1 MFITTSITKQIL
13 ESLVHE
19 TFSLFG
25 IHSCSSLL
33 DSLKFLGFYY
43 ATNAGISI
51 NIEDLKTPDEKTE
64 FLKKAEKE
72 TNEISQ
78 KWKDGI
84 ISNTERFQTII
95 DSWNIATE
103 SLKSRIIEYYE
114 NFDPVN
120 NLYIMAFSGARGNM
134 SQVRQLVGIRGLM
147 SDQAGKIID
156 LPIQTNFREGLSSID
171 YIISSYGAR
180 KGIVDTAL
188 KTADSGYLTR
198 RLIYIAQDL
207 VIREKNCQTKKGLL
221 VLLHQKSNGDNLIGR
236 VAMKTDFYPFY
247 YKKSSQ
253 NRLNNL
259 VSIAKKEKEKVD
271 LKEFFLTKEKIEEF
285 KKQAPIT
292 LTIRS
297 PLTCNS
303 TGSICQN
310 CYGWDLSN
318 SNIISLGEAVGII
331 AAQSIGEP
339 GTQLTMRTFHTGG
352 IFTSENSKQILAP
365 FSGTLIIPED
375 LPLLS
380 YRTNHGILVSKLK
393 QEANLVLITWTG
405 AKTEIYLKS
414 GSFLYLQNS
423 GFVKK
428 NQLICEYQTNAIILG
443 ARRLKPIYNNAA
455 GEIKFQGLSL
465 NQFIRDKNEPT
476 KNVKITKK
484 NGVLWLTSGKIFP
497 VPGDTEYNF
506 RTKLQ
511 KEKSFAKIKLSNPFA
526 GIVQINE
533 TGISLSFL
541 DESLFSSSL
550 ENSSVEIKNEEED
563 NSEFPTQVT
572 QSIEFEFENLQKKFP
587 NSEICF
593 SLLVKNYQYV
603 DAYTTLGF
611 FYLFPKEKEQVKIY
625 SIRKKSGIAIDT
637 FFLITEADIWKI
649 ESDQLNQ
656 KVPFT
661 KKKKIVRR
669 EHFFTKSYSFV
680 QPGFFLKKTGS
691 QFLFQ
696 KAVPIFLNAGTIIN
710 YKQGDFVLEKNFL
723 LPW

>member
-25 IHSCSSLL
+25 MHSCSSLL

-51 NIEDLKTPDEKTE
+51 NIEDLKTPDEKKE
-64 FLKKAEKE
+64 FLKKAEEE
-72 TNEISQ
+72 TNETSQ

-207 VIREKNCQTKKGLL
+207 VIREKNCKTKKGLL
-221 VLLHQKSNGDNLIGR
+221 VLLHQKSNTDNLIGR
-236 VAMKTDFYPFY
+236 VVITTDSSPFY

-259 VSIAKKEKEKVD
+259 IFLEQKKNQKKEKID
-271 LKEFFLTKEKIEEF
+271 LKNFVLTKENLEEL
-285 KKQAPIT
+285 KKKGPLTI
-292 LTIRS
+292 TIRS
-297 PLTCNS
+297 PLTCS
-303 TGSICQN
+303 SIGSICQN
-310 CYGWDLSN
+310 CYGWDLS
-318 SNIISLGEAVGII
+318 SNNIVSLGEAVGII

-365 FSGTLIIPED
+365 FSGKLIIPEN
-375 LPLLS
+375 LPLIS

-393 QEANLVLITWTG
+393 QEANLVLMTWNG
-405 AKTEIYLKS
+405 QKTEIYLKS

-506 RTKLQ
+506 RPLLK

-526 GIVQINE
+526 GIIEVTNTKIC
-533 TGISLSFL
+533 LSSIFL
-541 DESLFSSSL
+541 SKNNPSFSLFSL
-550 ENSSVEIKNEEED
+550 
-563 NSEFPTQVT
+563 SE
-572 QSIEFEFENLQKKFP
+572 SHNKLSEKIEFDFENLQKKFP
-587 NSEICF
+587 NSNISF

-611 FYLFPKEKEQVKIY
+611 FYLYPKEKDEGKIY
-625 SIRKKSGIAIDT
+625 SIRKKQGIAIDT
-637 FFLITEADIWKI
+637 FFLITESDIWKI

-656 KVPFT
+656 KIPFQ
-661 KKKKIVRR
+661 KKKIV
-669 EHFFTKSYSFV
+669 
-680 QPGFFLKKTGS
+680 
-691 QFLFQ
+691 
-696 KAVPIFLNAGTIIN
+696 I
-710 YKQGDFVLEKNFL
+710 
-723 LPW
+723 